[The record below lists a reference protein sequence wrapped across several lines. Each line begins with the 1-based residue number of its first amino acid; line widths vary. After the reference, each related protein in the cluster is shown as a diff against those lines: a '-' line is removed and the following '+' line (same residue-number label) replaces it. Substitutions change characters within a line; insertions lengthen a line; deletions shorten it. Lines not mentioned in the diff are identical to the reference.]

1 MFKIS
6 TLINIVDIYDKQ
18 RVPLSE
24 MERSSIKGK
33 YPYCGA
39 NGIIDHINKYIYDGE
54 YILLAE
60 DGGSY
65 GKNENSCYPMNGKF
79 WVNNHAH
86 VLKAKDNVSINKYV
100 YYALNYFDLRAYI
113 VGSTRVKLNQDK
125 LKNIQIPLP
134 PLPVQRKIAEIL
146 GAADAAI
153 EKVDQAI
160 AATERLKKGLMQQL
174 LTKGIGHT
182 QFKNTELGK
191 IPKEWELVRLGE
203 LGTLQ
208 YGYTETSTTVNT
220 GCKYLRITDIESN
233 GIVKWDSVPFCKIDG
248 NNYNKYNL
256 EKGDLL
262 FARIGSTT
270 GKSCFIDKNI
280 KGVFASYLIRFRP
293 TVAVNQKYLF
303 YYSQT
308 LFYWNQA
315 NKNKEGQLKK
325 GINAPILKS
334 INIILPTVAEQNMI
348 VTGIDS
354 FNDKLAILTAKINS
368 ISAIK
373 HKLMTDLLT
382 GKRSVKV

>member
-1 MFKIS
+1 MTGVQTCALPIS
-6 TLINIVDIYDKQ
+6 
-18 RVPLSE
+18 
-24 MERSSIKGK
+24 
-33 YPYCGA
+33 
-39 NGIIDHINKYIYDGE
+39 
-54 YILLAE
+54 
-60 DGGSY
+60 
-65 GKNENSCYPMNGKF
+65 
-79 WVNNHAH
+79 
-86 VLKAKDNVSINKYV
+86 
-100 YYALNYFDLRAYI
+100 
-113 VGSTRVKLNQDK
+113 
-125 LKNIQIPLP
+125 
-134 PLPVQRKIAEIL
+134 
-146 GAADAAI
+146 ADAAI